1 MISVTNRKTAASLV
15 VNSITIHPFKN
26 EPIMKKASLLLAGM
40 LLTVCSV
47 IGQYTETL
55 NIEEAFDNIRLDGN
69 VRLYL
74 QEGSETKVNL
84 ETRNEK
90 KMKDYRITVQNNT
103 LYIGLRKKQ
112 RYGGTRKRHSSPR
125 IKVNLT
131 HPELKGINVEG
142 LVYVYS
148 IDPVSSDSFSVKG
161 DGLIRG
167 KIEVDVQRLEVDLDG
182 LCSMRFSGKADES
195 DLRLD
200 GMGRI
205 NARDLETSKVHKSA
219 DGLTSIR
226 VAKL

>member
-1 MISVTNRKTAASLV
+1 MINRRV
-15 VNSITIHPFKN
+15 IHPFRK
-26 EPIMKKASLLLAGM
+26 EPIMKKASLLVAAILLA
-40 LLTVCSV
+40 VCSV
-47 IGQYTETL
+47 IGQYSETQ
-55 NIEEAFDNIRLDGN
+55 NIEEDFDTIRLEGN

-74 QEGSETKVNL
+74 KQGTQTEVSLETKNQQ
-84 ETRNEK
+84 
-90 KMKDYRITVQNNT
+90 KMEDYLITVQNNT
-103 LYIGLRKKQ
+103 LYIRLREKQ
-112 RYGGTRKRHSSPR
+112 RYGGSRKRHSAPK
-125 IKVNLT
+125 IEVNLT
-131 HPELKGINVEG
+131 HPELKGVDVDG

-148 IDPVSSDSFSVKG
+148 IDPVSGDSFSVKG

-182 LCSMRFSGKADES
+182 LCSMRFSGKANES

-205 NARDLETSKVHKSA
+205 KAQDLETSKVHKSA